1 MPPKQINQQT
11 NNRPFYKKKKNRQS
25 KNVKL
30 RKIQRAIEHQK
41 KLRQQSEQVIT
52 IPSVEE
58 NEISPSDHNVN
69 NERHLP
75 SHQNKNLTI
84 PVVTPYQPI
93 NDLPTSY
100 SQANMFERSFS
111 YESGGKLSLY
121 AAETNKPTNK
131 QQALLQKKKNRQSK
145 NVKLRK
151 IQRAIEH
158 QKKLRQ
164 QSEQAVTIPSVEENE
179 ISPSDHNANNERHLP
194 SHQNE
199 NLIPVVMPCQ
209 PIDDLPSYSQENVG
223 RVVLSQNVD
232 SQFTEFRCLSG
243 YFHKDQEDL
252 DRCYK
257 NFIKK
262 YGNSVDKFMDIYS
275 CNRLEAEDF
284 ILKYSQLFL

>member
-1 MPPKQINQQT
+1 MSN
-11 NNRPFYKKKKNRQS
+11 FG
-25 KNVKL
+25 KL
-30 RKIQRAIEHQK
+30 REQLNIKVE
-41 KLRQQSEQVIT
+41 KLRQQNEQAVT

-93 NDLPTSY
+93 DDLPTSY
-100 SQANMFERSFS
+100 SQANVGWVFLSQNVDSQFTQFRCL
-111 YESGGKLSLY
+111 SGHFHMNQEANYHFMPPKQINQQ
-121 AAETNKPTNK
+121 TNKRPFYK
-131 QQALLQKKKNRQSK
+131 KKKNRQSK

-151 IQRAIEH
+151 IKRAIEH
-158 QKKLRQ
+158 QEKLRQ
-164 QSEQAVTIPSVEENE
+164 QSEQAVIIPSVEENE
-179 ISPSDHNANNERHLP
+179 ISPSDHNVNNERHLP

-199 NLIPVVMPCQ
+199 NLIPVVTPCQ
-209 PIDDLPSYSQENVG
+209 PIDDLPSYSQANVG

-232 SQFTEFRCLSG
+232 SQFTEFRCLSD

-262 YGNSVDKFMDIYS
+262 YGNNVDKFMDIYS
-275 CNRLEAEDF
+275 CIRLEAEDF

>member
-1 MPPKQINQQT
+1 
-11 NNRPFYKKKKNRQS
+11 
-25 KNVKL
+25 
-30 RKIQRAIEHQK
+30 

-100 SQANMFERSFS
+100 SQANVGRVF
-111 YESGGKLSLY
+111 LS
-121 AAETNKPTNK
+121 
-131 QQALLQKKKNRQSK
+131 Q
-145 NVKLRK
+145 NVDSQFTQFRCLS
-151 IQRAIEH
+151 E
-158 QKKLRQ
+158 KLRQ

-262 YGNSVDKFMDIYS
+262 YDSEELGS
-275 CNRLEAEDF
+275 L
-284 ILKYSQLFL
+284 

>member
-1 MPPKQINQQT
+1 MHNQ
-11 NNRPFYKKKKNRQS
+11 RVLDFKPELAQS

-30 RKIQRAIEHQK
+30 RKIKRAIEHQK
-41 KLRQQSEQVIT
+41 KLRQQNEQAVT

-93 NDLPTSY
+93 DDLPTSY
-100 SQANMFERSFS
+100 SQANEANYHFMPP
-111 YESGGKLSLY
+111 KQINQQ
-121 AAETNKPTNK
+121 TNKRPFYK
-131 QQALLQKKKNRQSK
+131 KKKNRQSK

-151 IQRAIEH
+151 IKRAIEH
-158 QKKLRQ
+158 QEKLRQ
-164 QSEQAVTIPSVEENE
+164 QSEQAVIIPSVEENE
-179 ISPSDHNANNERHLP
+179 ISPSDHNVNNERHLP

-199 NLIPVVMPCQ
+199 NLIPVVTPCQ
-209 PIDDLPSYSQENVG
+209 PIDDLPSYSQANVG

-232 SQFTEFRCLSG
+232 SQFTEFRCLSD

-262 YGNSVDKFMDIYS
+262 YGNNVDKFMDIYS
-275 CNRLEAEDF
+275 CIRLEAEDF

>member
-100 SQANMFERSFS
+100 SQANVGR
-111 YESGGKLSLY
+111 
-121 AAETNKPTNK
+121 
-131 QQALLQKKKNRQSK
+131 
-145 NVKLRK
+145 
-151 IQRAIEH
+151 RAIEH

>member
-100 SQANMFERSFS
+100 SQANEANYHFMPP
-111 YESGGKLSLY
+111 KQINQQ
-121 AAETNKPTNK
+121 TNNRPFYK
-131 QQALLQKKKNRQSK
+131 KKKNRQSK